1 MSENTQTTVT
11 PSAPSAPAVAT
22 PKPKTATIR
31 DQIES
36 PKFAEQIAK
45 VLPKILTPERFVR
58 VAVTAMLKTPKL
70 AECTQGSLL
79 NCLLQLAQYGLEP
92 DGRRAHLIPYKDQ
105 CTLIIDYKGIAEL
118 VMRSG
123 LVSYLHADI
132 VCENDV
138 FEWDMGEIK
147 KHTIDLKK
155 PRGEAYAFYAL
166 CRFKDGTTKAEVMHR
181 EEVEAIRKRSRAG
194 SSGPWVTDFNEMA
207 KKTAFRRLSKWLPL
221 SPDVRD
227 AAENDD
233 DVIELE
239 AKATT
244 KRDTVALAEPL
255 DPFALMAA
263 DAGASNGEEIK

>member
-11 PSAPSAPAVAT
+11 QTAPSAPAVAK
-22 PKPKTATIR
+22 KPATIR
-31 DQIES
+31 EQIES

-58 VAVTAMLKTPKL
+58 VAITAMLKTPKL
-70 AECTQGSLL
+70 AECTQASLL
-79 NCLLQLAQYGLEP
+79 NSLLQLAQYGLEP

-147 KHTIDLKK
+147 KHTINLKA

-221 SPDVRD
+221 SPEVRD
-227 AAENDD
+227 ATENDD
-233 DVIELE
+233 DVIEIE
-239 AKATT
+239 SKATT

-263 DAGASNGEEIK
+263 GAGASTEEGAQ

>member
-1 MSENTQTTVT
+1 
-11 PSAPSAPAVAT
+11 
-22 PKPKTATIR
+22 
-31 DQIES
+31 
-36 PKFAEQIAK
+36 
-45 VLPKILTPERFVR
+45 
-58 VAVTAMLKTPKL
+58 
-70 AECTQGSLL
+70 
-79 NCLLQLAQYGLEP
+79 
-92 DGRRAHLIPYKDQ
+92 
-105 CTLIIDYKGIAEL
+105 
-118 VMRSG
+118 MRSG

-194 SSGPWVTDFNEMA
+194 TSGPWVTDFNEMA

-221 SPDVRD
+221 SPEVRD
-227 AAENDD
+227 ATENDD
-233 DVIELE
+233 DVIDVE

-244 KRDTVALAEPL
+244 KRDTVALENPI
-255 DPFALMAA
+255 DPFALIGA
-263 DAGASNGEEIK
+263 DVQGEVAQ

>member
-11 PSAPSAPAVAT
+11 QTAPSAPAVAK
-22 PKPKTATIR
+22 KPATIR
-31 DQIES
+31 EQIES

-58 VAVTAMLKTPKL
+58 VAITAMLKTPKL
-70 AECTQGSLL
+70 AECTQASLL
-79 NCLLQLAQYGLEP
+79 NSLLQLAQYGLEP

-147 KHTIDLKK
+147 KHTINLKA

-181 EEVEAIRKRSRAG
+181 EEVEAIRRRSRAG
-194 SSGPWVTDFNEMA
+194 ASGPWVTDFNEMA

-221 SPDVRD
+221 SPEIRD
-227 AAENDD
+227 ATETDD
-233 DVIELE
+233 DVIDVE

-263 DAGASNGEEIK
+263 DAGASNGEGAQ

>member
-1 MSENTQTTVT
+1 MNENTQTTVT
-11 PSAPSAPAVAT
+11 QAAPSAPAV
-22 PKPKTATIR
+22 PKKPATIR
-31 DQIES
+31 EQIES

-45 VLPKILTPERFVR
+45 VLPKILSPERFVR
-58 VAVTAMLKTPKL
+58 VAITAMLKTPKL
-70 AECTQGSLL
+70 AECTQASLL
-79 NCLLQLAQYGLEP
+79 NSLLQLAQYGLEP

-147 KHTIDLKK
+147 KHTINLKT

-166 CRFKDGTTKAEVMHR
+166 CRFKDGTIKAEVMHR
-181 EEVEAIRKRSRAG
+181 DEVEAIRKRSRAG
-194 SSGPWVTDFNEMA
+194 TSGPWVTDFNEMA

-221 SPDVRD
+221 SPEVRD
-227 AAENDD
+227 ATENDD
-233 DVIELE
+233 DVIEID

-244 KRDTVALAEPL
+244 KRDTVALSDPL
-255 DPFALMAA
+255 DPFALVGA
-263 DAGASNGEEIK
+263 DVQGEVAQ